1 MKIKVLS
8 AAFIST
14 QNLRW
19 RVWKTLD
26 ILRWFIGFTH
36 LLLDKVQTQQTFW
49 LSFVRFSPEMLY
61 GYSMSRWTFFLL
73 KMRQFFAVFI
83 LLIKNFFIFNLP
95 KATDGMDALTFNA

>member
-36 LLLDKVQTQQTFW
+36 LLLDKVQTQQTRFGYH
-49 LSFVRFSPEMLY
+49 LSGSHRKCFMATVCQDGLFSY
-61 GYSMSRWTFFLL
+61 
-73 KMRQFFAVFI
+73 
-83 LLIKNFFIFNLP
+83 
-95 KATDGMDALTFNA
+95 